1 MLKNGK
7 KVEIGMF
14 MYVHGSSDDV
24 YVYDICFWKKKMT
37 DALKDRKAQDKH
49 V

>member
-1 MLKNGK
+1 MYMDHQM
-7 KVEIGMF
+7 MF
-14 MYVHGSSDDV
+14 MFMIYVFG
-24 YVYDICFWKKKMT
+24 KKKMT